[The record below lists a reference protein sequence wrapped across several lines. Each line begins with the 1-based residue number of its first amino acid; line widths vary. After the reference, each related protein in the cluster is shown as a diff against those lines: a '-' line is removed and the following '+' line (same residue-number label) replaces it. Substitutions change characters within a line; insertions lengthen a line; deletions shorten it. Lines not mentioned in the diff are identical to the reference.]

1 MMLNNNNG
9 LYQNLLLKCLQLE
22 KKISSIKN
30 QIQEKSQM
38 NANYKTELCKNYQAK
53 GFCPYGRKCKFAHG
67 EVELTTKIQAVNYKK
82 EKCKSFYKRGYCPY
96 GSRCQFQHDERK
108 FKDINIS
115 YFYLQLFF
123 FKYFGFFKSKRCYFE
138 KNTSLINKRL
148 PVFES
153 LTHNFISE
161 KDACNQPEKEENIFY
176 N

>member
-38 NANYKTELCKNYQAK
+38 NSNYKTELCKNYQAK

-67 EVELTTKIQAVNYKK
+67 KGELITKIPGANYKK
-82 EKCKSFYKRGYCPY
+82 EKCKSFHERGYCSY
-96 GSRCQFQHDERK
+96 GTRCQFRHDERK

-115 YFYLQLFF
+115 YFYLQLFL
-123 FKYFGFFKSKRCYFE
+123 FKYFGLFKSKRYYFE

-148 PVFES
+148 PVFET
-153 LTHNFISE
+153 LTHNY
-161 KDACNQPEKEENIFY
+161 KRKRCL
-176 N
+176 

>member
-67 EVELTTKIQAVNYKK
+67 KGELITKIPGANYKK
-82 EKCKSFYKRGYCPY
+82 EKCKSFHERGYCSY
-96 GSRCQFQHDERK
+96 GTRCQFRHDERK

-115 YFYLQLFF
+115 YFYLQLFL
-123 FKYFGFFKSKRCYFE
+123 FKYFGLFKSKRYYFE

-148 PVFES
+148 PVFET
-153 LTHNFISE
+153 LTHNY
-161 KDACNQPEKEENIFY
+161 KRKRCL
-176 N
+176 

>member
-1 MMLNNNNG
+1 M
-9 LYQNLLLKCLQLE
+9 
-22 KKISSIKN
+22 
-30 QIQEKSQM
+30 
-38 NANYKTELCKNYQAK
+38 
-53 GFCPYGRKCKFAHG
+53 
-67 EVELTTKIQAVNYKK
+67 TKIQGVNYKK
-82 EKCKSFYKRGYCPY
+82 EKCKSFYERGCCPY

-123 FKYFGFFKSKRCYFE
+123 LKYFGFFKSKRCYFE